1 MEIIENTENGI
12 TAFKIAGRLDSK
24 TSDAFDRRLSETL
37 ENGVRHVLVD
47 CSELA
52 YISSAGLRVFI
63 KAAKYLQR
71 VGEGAIVLCA
81 MEDYVREVFEIA
93 GFDSFIPI
101 TQTCE
106 QGRDRLRR
114 PE

>member
-1 MEIIENTENGI
+1 MEIIKNREEDI
-12 TAFKIAGRLDSK
+12 TCFKIAGRLDSK
-24 TSDAFDRRLSETL
+24 TSDGFDRQLSESM
-37 ENGVRHVLVD
+37 ENGSRQILVD

-106 QGRDRLRR
+106 QGRERLK
-114 PE
+114 ET

>member
-1 MEIIENTENGI
+1 MDIIENTEDGI
-12 TAFKIAGRLDSK
+12 ATFKVAGRLDSK
-24 TSDAFDRRLSETL
+24 TSGAFDRRLSDAI
-37 ENGVRHVLVD
+37 ENGSLQVLVD

-63 KAAKYLQR
+63 KAAKHLQR
-71 VGEGAIVLCA
+71 IGDGAIVLCA

-101 TQTCE
+101 AGTCE
-106 QGRDRLRR
+106 EGREKILAS
-114 PE
+114 